1 MLKSETAP
9 ANVATSIH
17 WTVKTNYR
25 LRTGSFALMFA
36 SIALHGWEQG
46 YSATLW
52 GLIALHLLLYPQLVY
67 LRARR
72 SGNSQQAEVNNLLM
86 DSFLFGLLVAALEFP
101 LWITF
106 AVYIASTLNITMSRG
121 LKGMLMSQLL
131 FVSGALLSIAL
142 LGWHLSPDTGWPAT
156 LLSLMGNVV
165 YMVAIGMTAFSR
177 NQQLRTIREDLRAS
191 EQTLSQQL
199 FDIKVLQA
207 KLQEQ
212 ASRDPLTGLYNR
224 RFMDT
229 IAGRE
234 IARCDRDHQHMAV
247 MMIDVDHFKKVN
259 DTYGHAGGD
268 EVLKMLS
275 TLFLEKV
282 RTTDVAC
289 RYGGEEF
296 LLLLPGMTA
305 EIAMIRANQWRS
317 TFADRTVEYG
327 GAPIQCTI
335 SVGVAIYPNHGE
347 NMDALTR
354 CADLAL
360 YCAKKQ
366 GRNRVVLFDFEW
378 GSATS

>member
-1 MLKSETAP
+1 MLKNEVAPLDAETD
-9 ANVATSIH
+9 VH

-36 SIALHGWEQG
+36 SIAFHGWGQG

-67 LRARR
+67 WRARR
-72 SGNSQQAEVNNLLM
+72 SANSQQAEVNNLLM
-86 DSFLFGLLVAALEFP
+86 DSFLFGLLVATLEFP

-121 LKGMLMSQLL
+121 LRGMLVSQLL
-131 FVSGALLSIAL
+131 FVSGALVSIAL
-142 LGWHLSPDTGWPAT
+142 LGWHLSPDTAWPAT

-165 YMVAIGMTAFSR
+165 YMVAIGMAAFAR

-199 FDIKVLQA
+199 SDIKVLQA

-247 MMIDVDHFKKVN
+247 MMVDVDHFKKVN
-259 DTYGHAGGD
+259 DTHGHAGGD

-275 TLFLEKV
+275 ALFLEKV

-305 EIAMIRANQWRS
+305 EIAMLRANQWRS
-317 TFADRTVEYG
+317 AFADRTVEFG

-335 SVGVAIYPNHGE
+335 SVGVSIYPNHGE
-347 NMDALTR
+347 NMEELTR

-360 YCAKKQ
+360 YRAKKQ
-366 GRNRVVLFDFEW
+366 GRNRVILFDSEC
-378 GSATS
+378 GSAMA

>member
-1 MLKSETAP
+1 MLKNEMAP
-9 ANVATSIH
+9 PNAATDVH
-17 WTVKTNYR
+17 WTVTTNHR

-36 SIALHGWEQG
+36 SIAFHGWGRG
-46 YSATLW
+46 YSAIFW

-67 LRARR
+67 WRARR
-72 SGNSQQAEVNNLLM
+72 AGNSQQAEASNLLM

-101 LWITF
+101 LWISFT
-106 AVYIASTLNITMSRG
+106 VYIASTLNITVSRG
-121 LKGMLMSQLL
+121 VKGMLMSQLL
-131 FVSGALLSIAL
+131 FVGGALVSIAL
-142 LGWHLSPDTGWPAT
+142 LGWHLSPDTGLPTT
-156 LLSLMGNVV
+156 LLCLMGNLA
-165 YMVAIGMTAFSR
+165 YMISIGMAAFAR

-191 EQTLSQQL
+191 ERTLSQQL
-199 FDIKVLQA
+199 SDITLLQA

-234 IARCDRDHQHMAV
+234 IARCDRDNQYMAV

-259 DTYGHAGGD
+259 DNHGHAGGD

-275 TLFLEKV
+275 ALFLEKV

-305 EIAMIRANQWRS
+305 EIAMLRANQWRS
-317 TFADRTVEYG
+317 AFAERSVQFDGV
-327 GAPIQCTI
+327 AIQCTI

-347 NMDALTR
+347 SMDALTR

-360 YCAKKQ
+360 YQAKKQ
-366 GRNRVVLFDFEW
+366 GRNRVILFDSEW
-378 GSATS
+378 GSVMA

>member
-1 MLKSETAP
+1 MLKSEVAP
-9 ANVATSIH
+9 PNAANGVH
-17 WTVKTNYR
+17 WAVKTNYR

-36 SIALHGWEQG
+36 SIAFHGWGQG

-52 GLIALHLLLYPQLVY
+52 GLIALQLLFYPHLVY
-67 LRARR
+67 WWARR
-72 SGNSQQAEVNNLLM
+72 SANSQQAEVNNLLM

-101 LWITF
+101 LWISFT
-106 AVYIASTLNITMSRG
+106 VYIASTLNITISRG
-121 LKGMLMSQLL
+121 VKGMLMSQLL
-131 FVSGALLSIAL
+131 FVSGALVSIAL

-156 LLSLMGNVV
+156 LVCLMGNVV
-165 YMVAIGMTAFSR
+165 YMVSIGMAAFAR

-191 EQTLSQQL
+191 ERTLSQQL
-199 FDIKVLQA
+199 SDIKVLQA

-234 IARCDRDHQHMAV
+234 IARCDRDNQYMAV
-247 MMIDVDHFKKVN
+247 MMIDVDHFKQVN

-275 TLFLEKV
+275 ALFLEKV
-282 RTTDVAC
+282 RTTDVPC

-305 EIAMIRANQWRS
+305 EIAMVRANQWRS
-317 TFADRTVEYG
+317 TFAERTVQFCG
-327 GAPIQCTI
+327 VSIKCTV

-347 NMDALTR
+347 SMEALTR

-360 YCAKKQ
+360 YRAKKQ
-366 GRNRVVLFDFEW
+366 GRNRVILFDPEW
-378 GSATS
+378 GSATA